1 MHEARRGMIERSRMW
16 IKTKLF
22 VAAAAVVVAAC
33 APGNVRLQTEYN
45 RSTYDH
51 LNFDTY
57 LADRDTKVVIHG
69 NPFDMNT
76 EAFKKAVTD
85 NMQGANPGRRT
96 NFTTTPGKSVQNNL
110 WVVMAFNT
118 DIGAYNLCQDQN
130 IKTRA
135 QGSRPLSLAAAW
147 CFDGHQDSLVEA
159 EVGPA
164 RDVNDPR
171 FRALVSQTVLNLFPL
186 LIMNSPGGVM
196 GSPGLRPHGQPP
208 DTNGS

>member
-1 MHEARRGMIERSRMW
+1 MSVK
-16 IKTKLF
+16 IKHF
-22 VAAAAVVVAAC
+22 AAAAALVLGAC
-33 APGNVRLQTEYN
+33 STGIVRLQTEHN
-45 RSTYDH
+45 QSNYDYR
-51 LNFDTY
+51 NFALY
-57 LADRDTKVVIHG
+57 HSERDTRVIIHG
-69 NPFDMNT
+69 NPFGMDRA
-76 EAFKKAVTD
+76 AFSKAVTD

-96 NFTTTPGKSVQNNL
+96 NFTTTPGKSIQNNL

-147 CFDGHQDSLVEA
+147 CFDGQQDSLVEA

-196 GSPGLRPHGQPP
+196 GSPGLRPHGQPL